1 MWLICTKSDLAIA
14 HDSNLLPRTI
24 TWERWVPFM
33 TSFLSTVDSESLSSV
48 SGRYHYGELRLSRL
62 SLIYR
67 LSPSVF
73 STRYLIRGFMSE
85 SSWSRAFFD
94 RNFAWMLSMFAFF
107 SIVASSMQVGLGTDW
122 LHRSPR
128 FQTASV
134 VFTAWSLV
142 VAAAGIL
149 LVGIVWIFLFL
160 YNVTLARANLR
171 VVMRRR
177 ERIRTNQG
185 F

>member
-1 MWLICTKSDLAIA
+1 
-14 HDSNLLPRTI
+14 
-24 TWERWVPFM
+24 
-33 TSFLSTVDSESLSSV
+33 
-48 SGRYHYGELRLSRL
+48 
-62 SLIYR
+62 
-67 LSPSVF
+67 
-73 STRYLIRGFMSE
+73 
-85 SSWSRAFFD
+85 
-94 RNFAWMLSMFAFF
+94 MFAFF

-122 LHRSPR
+122 LYRSPR

-142 VAAAGIL
+142 VAATGIL

-171 VVMRRR
+171 VVIRRR